1 MPLMS
6 ETDAERTMISE
17 FLEYIESRLT
27 ELEEKEELKE
37 FRIKTKRGDV

>member
-6 ETDAERTMISE
+6 ETDVERTKISE
-17 FLEYIESRLT
+17 LQEYIESRLT
-27 ELEEKEELKE
+27 KLEEKEELKE